1 MAAGKEKKKAPRG
14 CGARNRGLRGMMGKE
29 DVEIFQHRRYN
40 GENPRANPSENPEAR
55 KSEEKRRR

>member
-1 MAAGKEKKKAPRG
+1 MAARKEKEKAPRG

-40 GENPRANPSENPEAR
+40 GENPEALNAKVNPYLDS
-55 KSEEKRRR
+55 